1 MVVDRR
7 GMDLVMGRA
16 LSVDDDREEATTAL
30 RMWLAVFMINGRDGG
45 TEVVGMEVVGLDE
58 ID

>member
-1 MVVDRR
+1 MVDRG

-30 RMWLAVFMINGRDGG
+30 RMWLAVFMIKGKDG
-45 TEVVGMEVVGLDE
+45 GMEVVW
-58 ID
+58 IR